1 MVKQSLSTGEL
12 NICKTV
18 LSNVRRILESDYIG
32 MIQRKLRDEAPRTA
46 GQVKPSTVTTHP
58 QQLAGLSGPEEERL
72 RKFIVYLNSL
82 SVSIDYE
89 QRILSSVDVNVYF
102 PFESDAKD
110 IKNVLDSLSA
120 SISSRCSELIN
131 DGLQVLYTT
140 VLNVRIRNMCT
151 SLFREANYMLS
162 PNDESQLSEQF
173 AQRWRVFI
181 REFIRIMS
189 PENYGRLLTIIT
201 SSMSRL
207 FEKWI
212 WSLEGKVNDL
222 GAIALDRDVSRI
234 IGCLS
239 EGHYRVREKF
249 VRVAQIVMIAGL
261 DDPEEEAAMDIVLSE
276 EERVRA
282 RAMRVERR

>member
-1 MVKQSLSTGEL
+1 
-12 NICKTV
+12 
-18 LSNVRRILESDYIG
+18 
-32 MIQRKLRDEAPRTA
+32 
-46 GQVKPSTVTTHP
+46 
-58 QQLAGLSGPEEERL
+58 
-72 RKFIVYLNSL
+72 
-82 SVSIDYE
+82 
-89 QRILSSVDVNVYF
+89 
-102 PFESDAKD
+102 
-110 IKNVLDSLSA
+110 
-120 SISSRCSELIN
+120 
-131 DGLQVLYTT
+131 
-140 VLNVRIRNMCT
+140 
-151 SLFREANYMLS
+151 
-162 PNDESQLSEQF
+162 
-173 AQRWRVFI
+173 
-181 REFIRIMS
+181 MS
-189 PENYGRLLTIIT
+189 PENYGRLLTIVT
-201 SSMSRL
+201 SSMTRI